1 MELIEWWLVRVPGWS
16 LAIRAALGWKGG
28 CSKAAL
34 EWELADVNKILIG
47 KFLSIITAAF
57 INIFTLGW

>member
-1 MELIEWWLVRVPGWS
+1 MPGWS